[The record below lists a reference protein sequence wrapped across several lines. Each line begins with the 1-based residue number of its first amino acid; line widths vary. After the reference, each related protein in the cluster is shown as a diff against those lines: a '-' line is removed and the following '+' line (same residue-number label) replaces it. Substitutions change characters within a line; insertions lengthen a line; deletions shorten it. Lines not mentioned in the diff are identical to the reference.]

1 MLSTTTNLLTAQKP
15 FKSLPVEAFLSD
27 AKHAQHRTKR
37 LFLTVSINHVN
48 NNDMTSLSKAITV
61 GYKRLLDSLSSAL
74 NFDANIC
81 HFSQNIVRLL
91 IAGRRQ
97 FTNMNVINGFN
108 GDKRVVW
115 FRLRSVHK
123 ITFFVIHLRKVVLR
137 ALPHYLLNSALGIF
151 VVSKMM
157 LRGDSEFSHCFAGFQ
172 F

>member
-48 NNDMTSLSKAITV
+48 NNDMTSISKAITV

-91 IAGRRQ
+91 AGRRQ
-97 FTNMNVINGFN
+97 FTIMNVINGFN
-108 GDKRVVW
+108 GDKRVIW
-115 FRLRSVHK
+115 SRLRSAHK

-137 ALPHYLLNSALGIF
+137 ALPHYLLNSAITYKPF
-151 VVSKMM
+151 SKMM
-157 LRGDSEFSHCFAGFQ
+157 LRGDSEFSHCFAGIQ